1 MTNRQHQD
9 HLHIDNQRN
18 KILNAKVSERDVMAK
33 AITIT
38 ATTATTTIRTIEI
51 KITADTKTIEEERI
65 MIIISL

>member
-1 MTNRQHQD
+1 
-9 HLHIDNQRN
+9 
-18 KILNAKVSERDVMAK
+18 MAK

>member
-1 MTNRQHQD
+1 MMTNRQHQD

-33 AITIT
+33 VITIT
-38 ATTATTTIRTIEI
+38 TTTIEI
-51 KITADTKTIEEERI
+51 KITAGTKTIEEERI